1 MYFLW
6 KYIYKWKAQTKYSI
20 GEKGEEKKYFNRLQE
35 VMFPQFFSCFECKYV
50 LIALTYRKKIAIRTV
65 KKISTRYKI

>member
-20 GEKGEEKKYFNRLQE
+20 GEKGEEKDN
-35 VMFPQFFSCFECKYV
+35 
-50 LIALTYRKKIAIRTV
+50 ILTD
-65 KKISTRYKI
+65 YKR